1 VSPETQKL
9 LQRDDAVPG
18 WFYQLDTDRREM
30 KPILIDGVAGP
41 MQVEVAK
48 ALELGSRLGLDSSDA
63 VDLDDDL
70 RERLEALGYLDN

>member
-1 VSPETQKL
+1 MRQNRGPSPKC
-9 LQRDDAVPG
+9 RPDRP
-18 WFYQLDTDRREM
+18 FYQLDADRREM
-30 KPILIDGVAGP
+30 KPILIDEVAGP

-48 ALELGSRLGLDSSDA
+48 ALELRSRLGLDSSDA